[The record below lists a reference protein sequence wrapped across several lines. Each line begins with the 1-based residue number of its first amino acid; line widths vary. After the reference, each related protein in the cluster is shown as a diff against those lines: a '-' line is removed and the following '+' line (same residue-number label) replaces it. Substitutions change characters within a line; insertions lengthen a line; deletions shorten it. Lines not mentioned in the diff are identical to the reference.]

1 MNGDSDFHEEPSLA
15 YFQTGRQDELL
26 PNLNNTN
33 WIGITKTEM
42 INVFTDLDEVK
53 LNLNDPK
60 FNQVDD
66 ISQADIIFVRKHFKD
81 YKLI

>member
-1 MNGDSDFHEEPSLA
+1 MNGDSDYHEEPSLA

-26 PNLNNTN
+26 PNLTNTN

-53 LNLNDPK
+53 LNLNDPQL
-60 FNQVDD
+60 NQVDD

-81 YKLI
+81 